1 MRRFSSA
8 LRFAYQRLLEGKE
21 ESEVLKELTFLF
33 SLNSRYAYG
42 ALVEAK
48 MTIASMKELGQSPK
62 KVIFGGKKLFEELS
76 KKHLSGKRRDKLL
89 EKWRERRQG
98 LLFAVGQ
105 KHAKGNQNLRL
116 VWVDGCL
123 YFRITIGEKK
133 WVYAKVIR
141 KVKRDRDKWKVL
153 LARLMRAEATRDW
166 FPYTVT
172 LRRKEGKLYAFIS
185 FEEELPPV
193 SITKTQGVI
202 GLDLNAVPQHVAWA
216 EASSDGNLVSHGALP
231 IPDLSGKPKKVRDY
245 ILWLTAWQI
254 VRLAKEKGK
263 AIALER
269 LRHVPK
275 GERGDGKPKLR
286 RKLGNW
292 AYRSLSE
299 KVKIL
304 AQREGIEVVEVSPAY
319 TSVIGALKYAP
330 QYLLDKDRAAALVI
344 ARRALRFEEKM
355 PKHYERLLGDGEF
368 LGYAIAYWEEQVE
381 ELRARKRGEKNKW
394 KGNAVRGSLEKAKKS
409 LQLLKESV
417 GGEPVGATCWVA
429 PAQETADRWKEPVR
443 GGPLSPQKVWQ
454 VAYAA
459 LAEPL
464 LGRSF
469 RDLSPLR
476 AVLVLGDWER
486 PARRLA
492 PDLVQG
498 RDYQH
503 YRGRTRKVE
512 AYDEKEKVGEGLHR
526 RVIIDL
532 EQFAS
537 RVLSKGG
544 TL

>member
-1 MRRFSSA
+1 MLTLQCQLRFEHQEDQEAVSELMRRFSA
-8 LRFAYQRLLEGKE
+8 AMRFAYQRLLEGKE
-21 ESEVLKELTFLF
+21 ESEVLKELSSLF
-33 SLNSRYAYG
+33 NLNSRYAYG
-42 ALVEAK
+42 ALVKAK
-48 MTIASMKELGQSPK
+48 MTIASLKELGQSPK
-62 KVIFGGKKLFEELS
+62 KVVFGGRKLFEELS
-76 KKHLSGKRRDKLL
+76 RNHLSGKRRDKLL

-116 VWVDGCL
+116 AWVDGYL
-123 YFRITIGEKK
+123 FLRITIGERK

-153 LARLMRAEATRDW
+153 LARLMKAEATGEW

-193 SITKTQGVI
+193 SITKAQGVI

-216 EASSDGNLVSHGALP
+216 EASSDGNLVSHGAIP

-245 ILWLTAWQI
+245 ILWLTAWQV
-254 VRLAKEKGK
+254 VRLAKEKRK

-269 LRHVPK
+269 LKRMPK
-275 GERGDGKPKLR
+275 GERGDGKPALR

-292 AYRSLSE
+292 AYRSLKE
-299 KVKIL
+299 KIKVL

-344 ARRALRFEEKM
+344 ARRALGFEEKM

-368 LGYAIAYWEEQVE
+368 LGYAVSYWEDRVE
-381 ELRARKRGEKNKW
+381 ELRARKRGERNKW
-394 KGNAVRGSLEKAKKS
+394 KGNAVRKDLEKAKKS
-409 LQLLKESV
+409 HQLLRESV

-429 PAQETADRWKEPVR
+429 PSQETADRWKEPVR
-443 GGPLSPQKVWQ
+443 GGPLGPQKAWQ

-464 LGRSF
+464 LGGSF

-476 AVLVLGDWER
+476 PVLVLGEWER

-498 RDYQH
+498 QDYQH
-503 YRGRTRKVE
+503 YRGRP
-512 AYDEKEKVGEGLHR
+512 G
-526 RVIIDL
+526 
-532 EQFAS
+532 
-537 RVLSKGG
+537 
-544 TL
+544 

>member
-1 MRRFSSA
+1 MLTLQCQLRFEHQKDQEAVSELMLRFSSA
-8 LRFAYQRLLEGKE
+8 MRFAFKRLLEGKE
-21 ESEVLKELTFLF
+21 ENEVLKELSSLF
-33 SLNSRYAYG
+33 NLNSRYAYG

-48 MTIASMKELGQSPK
+48 MTIASQKELGQSPK
-62 KVIFGGKKLFEELS
+62 KVVFGGRKLFEELA
-76 KKHLSGKRRDKLL
+76 KKHLSGKRRDELL
-89 EKWRERRQG
+89 KKWRERRQG
-98 LLFAVGQ
+98 LLFSVGQ
-105 KHAKGNQNLRL
+105 KHAKGNKNLRL
-116 VWVDGCL
+116 VWVDGHL
-123 YFRITIGEKK
+123 FLRINVGEKK

-153 LARLMRAEATRDW
+153 LARLMRAEATGDW

-193 SITKTQGVI
+193 SITKAQGVI

-216 EASSDGNLVSHGALP
+216 EASSDGNLVSHGAVP
-231 IPDLSGKPKKVRDY
+231 IPDLSGKPRKVRDY
-245 ILWLTAWQI
+245 IFWQAAWQI
-254 VRLAKEKGK
+254 VLLAKEKGK

-269 LRHVPK
+269 LRHMPK

-304 AQREGIEVVEVSPAY
+304 ARREGIEVVEVSPAY

-330 QYLLDKDRAAALVI
+330 QHLLDKDRAAALVI
-344 ARRALRFEEKM
+344 ARRALGFEEKM

-368 LGYAIAYWEEQVE
+368 LGYAVSYWEEKVE
-381 ELRARKRGEKNKW
+381 ELRARKREEKNKW
-394 KGNAVRGSLEKAKKS
+394 KGNAVRKDLEKAKKS
-409 LQLLKESV
+409 LHLLKESV
-417 GGEPVGATCWVA
+417 GGEPAS
-429 PAQETADRWKEPVR
+429 QETADRWKELVR
-443 GGPLSPQKVWQ
+443 GGPKRPQKAWQ

-459 LAEPL
+459 LAEPI
-464 LGRSF
+464 LGGSF

-476 AVLVLGDWER
+476 PVLVLGEWER

-503 YRGRTRKVE
+503 YRGGPGR
-512 AYDEKEKVGEGLHR
+512 
-526 RVIIDL
+526 
-532 EQFAS
+532 
-537 RVLSKGG
+537 
-544 TL
+544 

>member
-1 MRRFSSA
+1 MLTLQCQLRFECQKDQEAVSELMRRFSSA
-8 LRFAYQRLLEGKE
+8 MRFAYQRLLEGKE
-21 ESEVLKELTFLF
+21 ESEVLKELSSLF

-48 MTIASMKELGQSPK
+48 MTIASLKELGQSPK
-62 KVIFGGKKLFEELS
+62 KVVFGGRKLFEELA
-76 KKHLSGKRRDKLL
+76 KKHLSGKRRVKLL
-89 EKWRERRQG
+89 KKWRERRQG

-105 KHAKGNQNLRL
+105 KHSKGNQNLRL
-116 VWVDGCL
+116 VWIDGCL
-123 YFRITIGEKK
+123 FLRINVGERK

-141 KVKRDRDKWKVL
+141 RVKRDRDKWKVL
-153 LARLMRAEATRDW
+153 LARLMRAEATGDW

-172 LRRKEGKLYAFIS
+172 LRRREGKLYAFIS

-193 SITKTQGVI
+193 SITKAQGVI

-216 EASSDGNLVSHGALP
+216 EASSDGNLVSHGAVP

-245 ILWLTAWQI
+245 ILWQAAWQI

-269 LRHVPK
+269 LRHMPK

-330 QYLLDKDRAAALVI
+330 QHLLDKDRAAALVI
-344 ARRALRFEEKM
+344 ARRALGFEEKM

-368 LGYAIAYWEEQVE
+368 LGYAVAYWEEKAA

-417 GGEPVGATCWVA
+417 GGEPVGATCWVV
-429 PAQETADRWKEPVR
+429 PTQETADRWKEPVR
-443 GGPLSPQKVWQ
+443 GGPLSSQKVWQ

-464 LGRSF
+464 LGRSL

-476 AVLVLGDWER
+476 PVLVLGEWVR
-486 PARRLA
+486 PAKRLA

-498 RDYQH
+498 RGCRIHQ
-503 YRGRTRKVE
+503 
-512 AYDEKEKVGEGLHR
+512 A
-526 RVIIDL
+526 
-532 EQFAS
+532 
-537 RVLSKGG
+537 

>member
-8 LRFAYQRLLEGKE
+8 MRFAFKRLLEGKE
-21 ESEVLKELTFLF
+21 ESEVLKELSSLF
-33 SLNSRYAYG
+33 NLNSRYAYG

-48 MTIASMKELGQSPK
+48 MTIASLKELGQSPK
-62 KVIFGGKKLFEELS
+62 KVVFGGRKLFEELS
-76 KKHLSGKRRDKLL
+76 RNHLSGKRREKLL

-98 LLFAVGQ
+98 MLFSVGQ
-105 KHAKGNQNLRL
+105 KHSKGNQNLRL

-123 YFRITIGEKK
+123 YLRINVGEGK

-141 KVKRDRDKWKVL
+141 RVKRDRDKWKVL
-153 LARLMRAEATRDW
+153 LARLMRAEATGDW
-166 FPYTVT
+166 FPYTVA

-193 SITKTQGVI
+193 SITKAQGVV

-216 EASSDGNLVSHGALP
+216 ETSSDGNLVSHGALP

-245 ILWLTAWQI
+245 ILWLTAWQ
-254 VRLAKEKGK
+254 VVCLAKEKGK

-269 LRHVPK
+269 LKHMPK
-275 GERGDGKPKLR
+275 GERGDGRPNFR

-319 TSVIGALKYAP
+319 TSVVGALKYAP
-330 QYLLDKDRAAALVI
+330 QHLLDKDRAAALVI
-344 ARRALRFEEKM
+344 ARRALGFEEKM

-368 LGYAIAYWEEQVE
+368 LGYAIAYWEEKVE
-381 ELRARKRGEKNKW
+381 ELRARKREERNKW
-394 KGNAVRGSLEKAKKS
+394 KRKAVQRNLEKAKKS

-417 GGEPVGATCWVA
+417 GGEPAS
-429 PAQETADRWKEPVR
+429 QETVNRWKEPVR
-443 GGPLSPQKVWQ
+443 GGPKSPQKAWQ
-454 VAYAA
+454 VAHAA
-459 LAEPL
+459 LAEPI
-464 LGRSF
+464 LGRSL

-476 AVLVLGDWER
+476 PVLVLGDWER

-498 RDYQH
+498 RNYQH
-503 YRGRTRKVE
+503 YRGRPR
-512 AYDEKEKVGEGLHR
+512 GGL
-526 RVIIDL
+526 
-532 EQFAS
+532 
-537 RVLSKGG
+537 
-544 TL
+544 TLW

>member
-1 MRRFSSA
+1 MLTLQCQLRFECQKDQEAVSELMRRFSA
-8 LRFAYQRLLEGKE
+8 AMRFAFKRLLEGKE
-21 ESEVLKELTFLF
+21 ESEVLKELSSLF

-48 MTIASMKELGQSPK
+48 MTIASLKELGQSPK
-62 KVIFGGKKLFEELS
+62 KVVFGGRKLFEELS
-76 KKHLSGKRRDKLL
+76 KKHLSGKRRDELL
-89 EKWRERRQG
+89 KKWRERRQG
-98 LLFAVGQ
+98 MLFSVGQ
-105 KHAKGNQNLRL
+105 KHSKGNQNLRL

-123 YFRITIGEKK
+123 YLRITIGERK

-141 KVKRDRDKWKVL
+141 KVKRDRDKWKLL
-153 LARLMRAEATRDW
+153 LARLMRAEATGDW

-172 LRRKEGKLYAFIS
+172 LRRREGKLYAFIS

-193 SITKTQGVI
+193 SITKAQGVI

-216 EASSDGNLVSHGALP
+216 EASSDGNLVSHGAVP
-231 IPDLSGKPKKVRDY
+231 IPSLSGKPKKVRDY
-245 ILWLTAWQI
+245 ILWLTAWEI

-269 LRHVPK
+269 LRHMPK
-275 GERGDGKPKLR
+275 GERGDGRPALR

-292 AYRSLSE
+292 AYRSLRE
-299 KVKIL
+299 KIKVL

-330 QYLLDKDRAAALVI
+330 QFLLDKDRAAALVI
-344 ARRALRFEEKM
+344 ARRALGFEEKM

-368 LGYAIAYWEEQVE
+368 LGYAVSYWEDRVE
-381 ELRARKRGEKNKW
+381 ELMARKRGERNKW
-394 KGNAVRGSLEKAKKS
+394 KGNAVRKDLEKAKKS
-409 LQLLKESV
+409 HQLLRESV
-417 GGEPVGATCWVA
+417 GGEPIGATCWVV
-429 PAQETADRWKEPVR
+429 PATWWVVPSQETADRWKEPVR
-443 GGPLSPQKVWQ
+443 GGPLGPQKAWQ

-476 AVLVLGDWER
+476 PVLVLGDWER

-498 RDYQH
+498 R
-503 YRGRTRKVE
+503 GSI
-512 AYDEKEKVGEGLHR
+512 L
-526 RVIIDL
+526 
-532 EQFAS
+532 
-537 RVLSKGG
+537 
-544 TL
+544 

>member
-1 MRRFSSA
+1 MLTLQCQLRFECQKDQEAVSELMRRFSA
-8 LRFAYQRLLEGKE
+8 AMRFAYQRLLEGKE
-21 ESEVLKELTFLF
+21 ESEVLKELSPLF
-33 SLNSRYAYG
+33 DLNSRYAYG
-42 ALVEAK
+42 ALVKAK
-48 MTIASMKELGQSPK
+48 MTIASLKELGQSPAN
-62 KVIFGGKKLFEELS
+62 VVFGGRKLFEELA

-105 KHAKGNQNLRL
+105 KHSKGNQNLRL
-116 VWVDGCL
+116 VWVDGWL
-123 YFRITIGEKK
+123 FLRVTIGEKK

-153 LARLMRAEATRDW
+153 LARLIRAEARGDW

-185 FEEELPPV
+185 FDEELPPV
-193 SITKTQGVI
+193 SITKAQGVI

-245 ILWLTAWQI
+245 ILWLTAWQV

-269 LRHVPK
+269 LRRMPK
-275 GERGDGKPKLR
+275 GERGDGKPALR

-292 AYRSLSE
+292 AYRSLRE
-299 KVKIL
+299 KIKVL
-304 AQREGIEVVEVSPAY
+304 AQREGIEVIEVNPAY

-330 QYLLDKDRAAALVI
+330 QYLLDKDRAAAFVI
-344 ARRALRFEEKM
+344 ARRALGFEEKM
-355 PKHYERLLGDGEF
+355 PEHYECLLSDGEF
-368 LGYAIAYWEEQVE
+368 LGYAVAYWEEKAA
-381 ELRARKRGEKNKW
+381 ELRARKKGEKNKW
-394 KGNAVRGSLEKAKKS
+394 KRNAVRGSLEKARKS
-409 LQLLKESV
+409 LQLLRSWMETKESV
-417 GGEPVGATCWVA
+417 GGEPVGATCRVV
-429 PAQETADRWKEPVR
+429 PSQETANRWKEPVR
-443 GGPLSPQKVWQ
+443 GGPLGSQKAWQ

-459 LAEPL
+459 LAESL

-476 AVLVLGDWER
+476 PVLVLGDWER
-486 PARRLA
+486 PAKRLA

-503 YRGRTRKVE
+503 YGGRPGKI
-512 AYDEKEKVGEGLHR
+512 H
-526 RVIIDL
+526 
-532 EQFAS
+532 
-537 RVLSKGG
+537 
-544 TL
+544 

>member
-8 LRFAYQRLLEGKE
+8 MRFAFQRLLEGKE
-21 ESEVLKELTFLF
+21 ESEVLKELSSLF
-33 SLNSRYAYG
+33 DLNSRYAYG
-42 ALVEAK
+42 ALVKAK
-48 MTIASMKELGQSPK
+48 MTIASLKELDQSPK
-62 KVIFGGKKLFEELS
+62 KVIFGGRKLFEELS
-76 KKHLSGKRRDKLL
+76 KKHLSGKRRDELL
-89 EKWRERRQG
+89 KKWRERRQG

-105 KHAKGNQNLRL
+105 KHSKGNQNLRL
-116 VWVDGCL
+116 AWVDGYL
-123 YFRITIGEKK
+123 FLRITIGERK

-141 KVKRDRDKWKVL
+141 RVKRDRDKWKVL
-153 LARLMRAEATRDW
+153 IGRLMRAGATGDW

-193 SITKTQGVI
+193 SITKAQGVI
-202 GLDLNAVPQHVAWA
+202 GIDLNAVPQHVAWA
-216 EASSDGNLVSHGALP
+216 ESSSDGNLVSHGAVP
-231 IPDLSGKPKKVRDY
+231 IPDLSGKPKKERDY
-245 ILWLTAWQI
+245 ILWLTAWEI

-269 LRHVPK
+269 LRHMPK
-275 GERGDGKPKLR
+275 GERGDGRPVLR

-304 AQREGIEVVEVSPAY
+304 AQREGVEVVEVSPAY

-330 QYLLDKDRAAALVI
+330 QFLLDKDRAAAFVI
-344 ARRALRFEEKM
+344 ARRALGLEEKM
-355 PKHYERLLGDGEF
+355 PEHYEHLLGDGEF
-368 LGYAIAYWEEQVE
+368 LGYAVSYWEKKVE
-381 ELRARKRGEKNKW
+381 ELRARKKGEKNKW
-394 KGNAVRGSLEKAKKS
+394 KRNAVRRDLEKAKKS

-417 GGEPVGATCWVA
+417 GGEPAS
-429 PAQETADRWKEPVR
+429 QETADRWKEPVR
-443 GGPLSPQKVWQ
+443 ENGWQ

-469 RDLSPLR
+469 RDLSPLKP
-476 AVLVLGDWER
+476 VLVLGDWGR

-503 YRGRTRKVE
+503 YRGGPG
-512 AYDEKEKVGEGLHR
+512 ANNIL
-526 RVIIDL
+526 
-532 EQFAS
+532 
-537 RVLSKGG
+537 GG
-544 TL
+544 KNAPKNHNL

>member
-48 MTIASMKELGQSPK
+48 MTIASQKELGQSPK
-62 KVIFGGKKLFEELS
+62 KVVFGGRKLFEELS
-76 KKHLSGKRRDKLL
+76 RNHLFGKRRDKLL

-105 KHAKGNQNLRL
+105 KHSKGNQNLRL
-116 VWVDGCL
+116 AWVDGHL
-123 YFRITIGEKK
+123 FLRINVGEKN

-141 KVKRDRDKWKVL
+141 RVKRDRDKWKVL
-153 LARLMRAEATRDW
+153 LARLMRAEATGDW

-193 SITKTQGVI
+193 SITKAQGVI

-216 EASSDGNLVSHGALP
+216 EASSDGNLVSHGAVP
-231 IPDLSGKPKKVRDY
+231 IPELSGKPKKVRDY

-254 VRLAKEKGK
+254 VRLAKGKGK

-269 LRHVPK
+269 LRHMPK

-292 AYRSLSE
+292 AYRSLRE
-299 KVKIL
+299 KIKVL
-304 AQREGIEVVEVSPAY
+304 AQREGIEVIEVSPAY

-330 QYLLDKDRAAALVI
+330 QHLLDKDRAAAFVI
-344 ARRALRFEEKM
+344 ARRALGFEEKI
-355 PKHYERLLGDGEF
+355 PEHYERLLGDGEF
-368 LGYAIAYWEEQVE
+368 LGYAIAYWEEKVE
-381 ELRARKRGEKNKW
+381 ELRARKREEKDKW
-394 KGNAVRGSLEKAKKS
+394 KRNAVRGSLEKAKKS

-417 GGEPVGATCWVA
+417 GGEPAS
-429 PAQETADRWKEPVR
+429 QETADRWKEPVR
-443 GGPLSPQKVWQ
+443 GGPLGQQKAWQ

-459 LAEPL
+459 FAEPL

-503 YRGRTRKVE
+503 YRG
-512 AYDEKEKVGEGLHR
+512 GPGP
-526 RVIIDL
+526 
-532 EQFAS
+532 
-537 RVLSKGG
+537 
-544 TL
+544 

>member
-1 MRRFSSA
+1 MRRFSA
-8 LRFAYQRLLEGKE
+8 AMRFAYQRLLEGKE
-21 ESEVLKELTFLF
+21 ESEVLKELSPLF
-33 SLNSRYAYG
+33 DLNSRYAYG
-42 ALVEAK
+42 ALVKAK
-48 MTIASMKELGQSPK
+48 MTIASLKELGQSPAN
-62 KVIFGGKKLFEELS
+62 VVFGGRKLFEELA

-105 KHAKGNQNLRL
+105 KHSKGNQNLRL
-116 VWVDGCL
+116 VWVDGWL
-123 YFRITIGEKK
+123 FLRVTIGEKK

-153 LARLMRAEATRDW
+153 LARLIRAEARGDW

-185 FEEELPPV
+185 FDEELPPV
-193 SITKTQGVI
+193 SITKAQGVI

-245 ILWLTAWQI
+245 ILWLTAWQV

-269 LRHVPK
+269 LRRMPK
-275 GERGDGKPKLR
+275 GERGDGKPALR

-292 AYRSLSE
+292 AYRSLRE
-299 KVKIL
+299 KIKVL
-304 AQREGIEVVEVSPAY
+304 AQREGIEVIEVNPAY

-330 QYLLDKDRAAALVI
+330 QYLLDKDRAAAFVI
-344 ARRALRFEEKM
+344 ARRALGFEEKM
-355 PKHYERLLGDGEF
+355 PEHYECLLSDGEF
-368 LGYAIAYWEEQVE
+368 LGYAVAYWEEKAA
-381 ELRARKRGEKNKW
+381 ELRARKKGEKNKW
-394 KGNAVRGSLEKAKKS
+394 KRNAVRGSLEKARKS
-409 LQLLKESV
+409 LQLLRSWMETKESV
-417 GGEPVGATCWVA
+417 GGEPVGATCRVV
-429 PAQETADRWKEPVR
+429 PSQETANRWKEPVR
-443 GGPLSPQKVWQ
+443 GGPLGSQKAWQ

-459 LAEPL
+459 LAESL

-476 AVLVLGDWER
+476 PVLVLGDWER
-486 PARRLA
+486 PAKRLA

-503 YRGRTRKVE
+503 YGGRPGKI
-512 AYDEKEKVGEGLHR
+512 H
-526 RVIIDL
+526 
-532 EQFAS
+532 
-537 RVLSKGG
+537 
-544 TL
+544 